1 MFLFIYFILFSPF
14 SSPPWQDP
22 KRDMPMYTF
31 VRESEREKKREKER
45 ERERK
50 RERER
55 ERERERACARASERA
70 REIDR

>member
-55 ERERERACARASERA
+55 ERERESVRARERASER
-70 REIDR
+70 DR